1 MLPSSGLGQGPGAG
15 AAGPARLR
23 LRAQTRARRLGLGLP
38 QQPAAAGASTPPAS
52 GQCRAGVWLASRR
65 PLAAGVE
72 NDGRG
77 PVTRFVGEPEPA
89 LTSDLSCHTSLWE
102 NSQRHAAPALMP
114 PRFSSYARLP
124 PIHIPATTSRQRP
137 ARQRPPAAA
146 SAAQHPAEGVLLGHV
161 AISDHLR
168 VHFLHVPPPL
178 RAPIRSSPISSA
190 RENVIQGR
198 RSLRVHARRDATRR
212 VSLRVYACTLWDPP
226 AA

>member
-1 MLPSSGLGQGPGAG
+1 MSNVAFIRTRTRAGGWGRWASQAQAQGSDSGSEARARAPSAASSG
-15 AAGPARLR
+15 
-23 LRAQTRARRLGLGLP
+23 RRLHAP
-38 QQPAAAGASTPPAS
+38 RERPVP
-52 GQCRAGVWLASRR
+52 RWRLARR

-77 PVTRFVGEPEPA
+77 SVTRFVGEPEPA

-124 PIHIPATTSRQRP
+124 PIHIPATASRQRP
-137 ARQRPPAAA
+137 ARRRPPAAA

-161 AISDHLR
+161 AISDHL
-168 VHFLHVPPPL
+168 HFLHVPPPL

-198 RSLRVHARRDATRR
+198 RSLRVHATRDATRR